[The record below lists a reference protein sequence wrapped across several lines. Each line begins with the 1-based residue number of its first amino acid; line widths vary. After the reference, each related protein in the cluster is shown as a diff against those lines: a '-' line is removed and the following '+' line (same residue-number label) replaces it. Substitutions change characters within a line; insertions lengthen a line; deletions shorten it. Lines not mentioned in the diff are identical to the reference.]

1 MAFWKQRSK
10 RYFFFRFRN
19 CQERQGTERKEK
31 RKNAQDKAFGEY
43 FVSSSPFFPFFN
55 QRRCR
60 LEGCRPSKQGFRG
73 SPNRARVLFLFRYSD
88 AGELDANKRKSWR
101 WRAYA
106 KLALWRKIDN
116 VAASYWLHYTE
127 TNVRALS
134 WLKSVLRLVCESVSV
149 ACLSL
154 FHYSRQ
160 HTLLSSW
167 YTTGHGVEQ
176 APGLAMT
183 KLAAGRRD
191 SRFGHLEISVC
202 RRRHEWC
209 LCREKHRR

>member
-1 MAFWKQRSK
+1 MAQAIL
-10 RYFFFRFRN
+10 FFSFS
-19 CQERQGTERKEK
+19 QLPRKAGDGEK
-31 RKNAQDKAFGEY
+31 REEKNAQDKAFGEY

-101 WRAYA
+101 WRVYA
-106 KLALWRKIDN
+106 KLALWRKIEN

-149 ACLSL
+149 ACLSFFIIAGSKL
-154 FHYSRQ
+154 CYRHGIQ
-160 HTLLSSW
+160 LAMALSKPRGW
-167 YTTGHGVEQ
+167 RWRNWQLGVETH
-176 APGLAMT
+176 ALAIWRSVY
-183 KLAAGRRD
+183 AAD
-191 SRFGHLEISVC
+191 AMNDVC
-202 RRRHEWC
+202 VG
-209 LCREKHRR
+209 KSTDDN